1 MKKVLIVQNLIP
13 SYRKGLFN
21 DLSRFVDL
29 TIIHSGKPS
38 VEKND
43 TYKEEIIGNKKIWKF
58 HIQSGLH
65 SYLKKR
71 KFDVVVCMFDLGW
84 LSIMS
89 LLFKRS
95 VKVALWG
102 HRYNDN
108 NLANSIRNYLM
119 KKAKANILYSDCDVK
134 KMLEAGIEDSKIFI
148 ANNTIKIMNSED
160 LSFAEPKNSILYV
173 GRAQKRKKIDLL
185 IDVFHSII
193 DRIPDFI
200 TIDIVGS
207 GPENEILKKKVSDLG
222 ISNRVVFHGEIL
234 DEDVLKKYFTN
245 AIAYA
250 SPGPVGLGVLHSQS
264 YGVPVIT
271 ISEGLHGPEL
281 KNVLPNNGLI
291 CSDEVEFAQSLEKL
305 CINSGFA
312 KSLGHES
319 FMHFSTNRSM
329 ARMVEAFNNAI
340 QSVK

>member
-13 SYRKGLFN
+13 AYRKGLFN
-21 DLSRFVDL
+21 DLSKFVDL

-38 VEKND
+38 VEEND
-43 TYKEEIIGNKKIWKF
+43 TYKEEIIINKKIWKF
-58 HIQSGLH
+58 HIHSGLH
-65 SYLKKR
+65 KFIKEGQ
-71 KFDVVVCMFDLGW
+71 FDVVVCMFDLGW

-108 NLANSIRNYLM
+108 SLANSIRNYLM

-134 KMLEAGIEDSKIFI
+134 KMLEAGIKDSKIFI
-148 ANNTIKIMNSED
+148 ANNTMKIMNSED
-160 LSFAEPKNSILYV
+160 LSSAEPKNSILYV

-185 IDVFHSII
+185 IDIFHSII
-193 DRIPDFI
+193 DKIPNTI
-200 TIDIVGS
+200 KIDIVGA
-207 GPENEILKKKVSDLG
+207 GPENELLKKKVLDLG
-222 ISNRVVFHGEIL
+222 ISERVIFHGGIL
-234 DEDVLKKYFTN
+234 EEDRLKKHFRN
-245 AIAYA
+245 AIVYA

-281 KNVLPNNGLI
+281 KNILSNNGLI
-291 CSDEVEFAQSLEKL
+291 CSDEDEFALSLEKL
-305 CINSGFA
+305 CVDSDYA

-319 FMHFSTNRSM
+319 FMHYSINRSM
-329 ARMVEAFNNAI
+329 TRMVEAFNNAI
-340 QSVK
+340 QSVN